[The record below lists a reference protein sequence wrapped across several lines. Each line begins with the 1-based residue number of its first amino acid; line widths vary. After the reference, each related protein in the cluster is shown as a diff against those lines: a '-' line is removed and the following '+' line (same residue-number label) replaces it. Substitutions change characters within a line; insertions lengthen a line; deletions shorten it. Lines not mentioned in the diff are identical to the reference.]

1 MKYLIKTPVAPK
13 DQRGFTLIELMI
25 VVAIIGIVAAIAY
38 PNYTQYTIRS
48 NRSAA
53 QSFILGVGNKQEQ
66 YILDARQYADS
77 LAKLNMT
84 TPSEVS
90 KNYDITI
97 DGVATTPPTYTVT
110 ATPKGTQASKDTL
123 CKNLTIN
130 QAGTKGETGTGSV
143 ADCW

>member
-1 MKYLIKTPVAPK
+1 MERFNKIPAVHKET
-13 DQRGFTLIELMI
+13 RGFTLIELMI

-38 PNYTQYTIRS
+38 PNYVQYTIRS

-66 YILDARQYADS
+66 YILDARQYADT
-77 LAKLNMT
+77 LTKLNMT

-90 KNYDITI
+90 RNYDITI
-97 DGVATTPPTYTVT
+97 GGVSTSPPAYTIT

-130 QAGTKGETGTGSV
+130 QSGTKGVTGTGSV
-143 ADCW
+143 ANCW